1 MTWSELADR
10 CELFVEERRQMII
23 ALLKEAE
30 IEMTRKVNII
40 ENDVLHVCDGS
51 TSYGIPSDYKQAK
64 IVTYK
69 SDIIPAISEDEFSY
83 NTDGQ
88 VDTGSPTGYTIKNNG
103 LHPNYLPADG
113 KLRISYYATATT
125 DSEKTL
131 IPTNYHIDLCDYAIA
146 VASAKDNPGN
156 YQLYWTKWLS
166 VLERLKN
173 EDADRE
179 LIHHIKSEI

>member
-1 MTWSELADR
+1 MTYDKLADR
-10 CELFVEERRQMII
+10 VLLFVEERKQMIVE
-23 ALLKEAE
+23 LLKEAE
-30 IEMTRKVNII
+30 LELTRKCNMY
-40 ENDVLHVCDGS
+40 EDTRDYACDGS